1 MADDL
6 LSTIRAEIDARMG
19 ELRPAFEE
27 YEGLQAAADALGV
40 SGPSSRVS
48 SGRTKRAGVRT
59 RARATRAG
67 ARGTGARGTA
77 ARRGRPPGS
86 GKASRT
92 PRVTSGRA
100 PRGAAGKAI
109 LAALGHGSHTVKEL
123 VVVTAMADPNIRA
136 NLRRMLADGTV
147 AKVSRDGKSAYALPS
162 TA

>member
-27 YEGLQAAADALGV
+27 YEGLRAAVDALGV
-40 SGPSSRVS
+40 SGPSSGVS
-48 SGRTKRAGVRT
+48 SGRTKRAGSR
-59 RARATRAG
+59 TRAG
-67 ARGTGARGTA
+67 AGGVG

-86 GKASRT
+86 GKGGRA
-92 PRVTSGRA
+92 PRSASGRA

-109 LAALGHGSHTVKEL
+109 LAALEHGSHTVREL

-147 AKVSRDGKSAYALPS
+147 ARVSRDGKSAYALPS